1 MIFYQ
6 NFIIKGKIMSNTTK
20 TAIIVADIVLF
31 CILLYALPFES
42 KVTQGLSILIF
53 IAVLWLTEALHTTIT
68 AILIPIL
75 AVATGLMNTT
85 SALHGFSDPTIF
97 LFFGGFALAAAM
109 HYQELDKIIAQRILL
124 LAKGNF
130 ALAVIYMFSTTAFLS
145 MWMSN
150 TATAAMMLPLA
161 IGMLSQ
167 IDFKSNPNTF
177 VFVLLGIAYSASI
190 GGIGTLVGTPPNA
203 IVAANLKI
211 TFAEWL
217 KYGIPIVAIFMPLM
231 IATLYFCFKP
241 NLKHTITINDKDKI
255 AMTREKWLTLAIFA
269 FIAVCWIFSAQLNP
283 FFSNLLG
290 LPKQMAQFDSVIAI
304 FAAILVCA
312 FRVVSW
318 KKVQDNTDWGVLM
331 LFGGGITLSVILK
344 DSGASKVMA
353 DAVISAVQGGHLFLI
368 GLAVSIFI
376 VLLTEF
382 TSNTASAALLVP
394 LFISIAESLG
404 APPLGLALIIGIGAS
419 CAFMLPVATP
429 PNAIVFGTGYIK
441 QSQMIKA
448 GLWLNAFCSV
458 IIAVMAYVFWL

>member
-1 MIFYQ
+1 
-6 NFIIKGKIMSNTTK
+6 MSNSTK
-20 TAIIVADIVLF
+20 RAIVIADIVLF
-31 CILLYALPFES
+31 FILLNTLPFET
-42 KVTQGLSILIF
+42 KATQGLSILIF

-68 AILIPIL
+68 AILIPVL
-75 AVATGLMNTT
+75 AVATGLMSTK
-85 SALHGFSDPTIF
+85 SALYGFSDPTIF

-109 HYQELDKIIAQRILL
+109 HHQEIDKIIAQRILL

-167 IDFKSNPNTF
+167 ISFKEHPNTYI
-177 VFVLLGIAYSASI
+177 FVLLGIAFSASI

-203 IVAANLKI
+203 IVAANLHI
-211 TFAEWL
+211 DFAEWL
-217 KYGIPIVAIFMPLM
+217 KYGIPIVVIFMPLM
-231 IATLYFCFKP
+231 IAVLYFVFKP
-241 NLKHTITINDKDKI
+241 NLKHTIHIDIKDKI
-255 AMTREKWLTLAIFA
+255 AMSRQKWLTLGIFA
-269 FIAVCWIFSAQLNP
+269 FIAVCWIFSAKINP
-283 FFSNLLG
+283 LFSNLLG
-290 LPKQMAQFDSVIAI
+290 LEKQMGAFDSVIAI
-304 FAAILVCA
+304 FAAVLVCA
-312 FRVVSW
+312 FGVVSW
-318 KKVQDNTDWGVLM
+318 KKVQENTDWGVLM
-331 LFGGGITLSVILK
+331 LFGGGITLSLILK

-368 GLAVSIFI
+368 GLAVSVFI
-376 VLLTEF
+376 ILLTEF

-404 APPLGLALIIGIGAS
+404 APPLGLALIIAIGAS

-441 QSQMIKA
+441 QSQMLKA
-448 GLWLNAFCSV
+448 GAWLNAFCSV
-458 IIAVMAYVFWL
+458 IIAVIAYYFWL